1 MTPAV
6 VWAIVR
12 RPRLWWPALRAAL
25 RLRRDGGVLPSRE
38 WWEWRLHTAYGDG
51 RRPRPE
57 DVVEYL
63 EWTEA
68 FRRSK

>member
-1 MTPAV
+1 
-6 VWAIVR
+6 
-12 RPRLWWPALRAAL
+12 
-25 RLRRDGGVLPSRE
+25 
-38 WWEWRLHTAYGDG
+38 LHTAYGDG